1 MNISEM
7 KPGFQYVVV
16 RGSGDSGLE
25 VGDRVQ
31 CCNGGQIKNMSTRSA
46 FKYINPKALWD
57 EEVEIDPEWAAS
69 WRREA
74 MNILAELE
82 EAGL

>member
-7 KPGFQYVVV
+7 KTGFQYVVTKC
-16 RGSGDSGLE
+16 GEDSGLK
-25 VGDRVQ
+25 VGERVK
-31 CCNGGQIKNMSTRSA
+31 CCKGGQIKNVSTMSA
-46 FKYINPKALWD
+46 FKYINPTAVWGV
-57 EEVEIDPEWAAS
+57 EVEIDPEWAAS
-69 WRREA
+69 QRREA